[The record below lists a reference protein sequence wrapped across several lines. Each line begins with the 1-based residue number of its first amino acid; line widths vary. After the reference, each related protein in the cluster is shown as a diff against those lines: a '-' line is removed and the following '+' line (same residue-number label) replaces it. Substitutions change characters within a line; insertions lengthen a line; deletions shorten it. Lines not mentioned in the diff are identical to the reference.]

1 MWRRLWLIVGI
12 IPSVALGVVSRG
24 LPVLPAHAD
33 EDQGYPSRVVR
44 IVVPFSAGSLTDLL
58 ARTLSEK
65 LAEMWKQPVIVENH
79 PGIAGT
85 ASVAKAAP
93 DGYTLLLAS
102 NGHTIIKAINP
113 DLTFDPIEDFAG
125 ISKLASMPMI
135 MIAPV
140 KPEHDSLAN
149 LIKLS
154 RSRPN
159 ALSYASAGF
168 NSASYIAGEYFKK
181 TEGLSV
187 IHIPY
192 KGTPD
197 AQTSS
202 IRGDTDFFFSPAVV
216 SDSLINSGKVRA
228 LAVTGP
234 VRVPSLPDVPTFR
247 EAGFGEFE
255 YDAWFGLLAPVKTP
269 TAIREKISNDIA
281 KATSLPEIGERL
293 RQQGTIVT
301 SSTPKEFDAVLRVD
315 ALRYAPM
322 LRK

>member
-1 MWRRLWLIVGI
+1 MRNRMWLVTMLGI
-12 IPSVALGVVSRG
+12 LSLSPSAIPAR
-24 LPVLPAHAD
+24 AD
-33 EDQGYPSRVVR
+33 EAQGYPTHAVR

-65 LAEMWKQPVIVENH
+65 LAEMWRQPVIVENH

-85 ASVAKAAP
+85 AGVAKAAA

-102 NGHTIIKAINP
+102 NGHVIIKVINP

-125 ISKLASMPMI
+125 ISKLASMPLV

-140 KPEHDSLAN
+140 KPDHDTLPN
-149 LIKLS
+149 LIRLS
-154 RSRPN
+154 RSRPGS
-159 ALSYASAGF
+159 LSYASAGF
-168 NSASYIAGEYFKK
+168 NSTSYIAGEYFKK

-187 IHIPY
+187 LHIPY

-202 IRGDTDFFFSPAVV
+202 IRGDTDFFFSPSVV
-216 SDSLINSGKVRA
+216 SDSLINAGKVRA
-228 LAVTGP
+228 LAVTGLT
-234 VRVPSLPDVPTFR
+234 RVPSLPDVPTFR

-255 YDAWFGLLAPVKTP
+255 YDAWFGLLAPAKTP
-269 TAIREKISNDIA
+269 RAIREKISHDIA
-281 KATSLPEIGERL
+281 KVISLPEVGERL
-293 RQQGTIVT
+293 NQQGTILT
-301 SSTPKEFDAVLRVD
+301 SSTPEEFEAVLRVD

-322 LRK
+322 MGK

>member
-1 MWRRLWLIVGI
+1 MRIRVWRMIGI
-12 IPSVALGVVSRG
+12 ILGILSLNPQG
-24 LPVLPAHAD
+24 TPARAD
-33 EDQGYPSRVVR
+33 EASGYPSRVVR

-58 ARTLSEK
+58 ARTLSDK

-85 ASVAKAAP
+85 AGVAKAAP

-102 NGHTIIKAINP
+102 NGHTIIKVINP
-113 DLTFDPIEDFAG
+113 DLAFDPIEDFVG

-140 KPEHDSLAN
+140 KPDHDSLAS
-149 LIKLS
+149 LVRLAK
-154 RSRPN
+154 SRPDG
-159 ALSYASAGF
+159 LSYASAGF

-187 IHIPY
+187 VHIPY

-216 SDSLINSGKVRA
+216 SDSLIKAGEVRA

-234 VRVPSLPDVPTFR
+234 TRVPSLPDVPTFR
-247 EAGFGEFE
+247 EAGVPEFE
-255 YDAWFGLLAPVKTP
+255 YDAWFGLLAPARTP
-269 TAIREKISNDIA
+269 REILEKISHDIA
-281 KATSLPEIGERL
+281 EVMSLPEVRERL
-293 RQQGTIVT
+293 DQQGTIVT
-301 SSTPKEFDAVLRVD
+301 SSTPEEFEAVLRVD

>member
-1 MWRRLWLIVGI
+1 MLMGRAASRELRMWRRLWLIVGI

-102 NGHTIIKAINP
+102 NGHTMIK
-113 DLTFDPIEDFAG
+113 
-125 ISKLASMPMI
+125 
-135 MIAPV
+135 IAPV